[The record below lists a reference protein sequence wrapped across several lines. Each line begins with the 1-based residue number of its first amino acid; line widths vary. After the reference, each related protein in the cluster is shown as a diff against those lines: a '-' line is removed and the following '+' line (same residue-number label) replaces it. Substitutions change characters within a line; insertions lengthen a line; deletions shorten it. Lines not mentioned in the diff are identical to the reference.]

1 MVSKIDLAV
10 VAALVAGCAFWIER
24 GHRIT
29 IDAPTPSEL
38 AAAPAA
44 DACPDN
50 DRGPYSARCL
60 AFLKGDSDPPTG
72 WQIVA
77 VRMSAMPAQES
88 PPYES
93 PHESKRADLS
103 AAACPGND
111 NMPYPA
117 DCLRFLSGPR
127 WRPE

>member
-1 MVSKIDLAV
+1 MVSKVDLAV

-29 IDAPTPSEL
+29 IDAPTAFEL
-38 AAAPAA
+38 AAAPTP

-50 DRGPYSARCL
+50 DRGPYSADCL
-60 AFLKGDSDPPTG
+60 AFLKGGSDPPAG

-77 VRMSAMPAQES
+77 VRMPAMPD
-88 PPYES
+88 Y
-93 PHESKRADLS
+93 ESKRADLS
-103 AAACPGND
+103 AAACPAND
-111 NMPYPA
+111 SMPYPP
-117 DCLRFLSGPR
+117 DCLRFLTGPF